1 MTKEN
6 LDNPLWAMAAGC
18 VPDALPWDIP
28 RIANSAG
35 FLSSGMWVDN
45 DTTWTKE
52 ALKKTKL
59 SIAETGIQII
69 DVEVIWLED
78 NDKLSDKHKMILDV
92 GLELGAKNALI
103 INNCKDFDKSII
115 QFNQLCERAGNDIK
129 ICLEF
134 GEFTEIKSLKDA
146 KKFIKLFNHPS
157 AGILIDL
164 MHINRSNEILPE
176 INDPIFPYIQSCDFW
191 NSSKKLFGQ
200 DYIQAAV
207 DDRCCLGNGEIEK
220 DILKNVNLSNKDVSL
235 EIRSKNLRDNFPD
248 PYERAKVIFEQC
260 KRFSV

>member
-6 LDNPLWAMAAGC
+6 SDNPLWAMAAGC

-103 INNCKDFDKSII
+103 INLINYVK
-115 QFNQLCERAGNDIK
+115 E
-129 ICLEF
+129 LEM
-134 GEFTEIKSLKDA
+134 T
-146 KKFIKLFNHPS
+146 
-157 AGILIDL
+157 
-164 MHINRSNEILPE
+164 
-176 INDPIFPYIQSCDFW
+176 
-191 NSSKKLFGQ
+191 SK
-200 DYIQAAV
+200 YV
-207 DDRCCLGNGEIEK
+207 
-220 DILKNVNLSNKDVSL
+220 
-235 EIRSKNLRDNFPD
+235 
-248 PYERAKVIFEQC
+248 
-260 KRFSV
+260 